1 MTGTQ
6 SVRDCEIQHA
16 NTSNTRNLQSLTMT
30 VIHRLSL
37 TFYYYYYY
45 YHFSHFNNTSAG
57 LALQIDHAHGVYIKQ
72 SGESR
77 QEAID
82 GHGFEMGLL
91 LSKDSSFV
99 SI

>member
-6 SVRDCEIQHA
+6 SVRGREIQHA
-16 NTSNTRNLQSLTMT
+16 NTTNTRNLQSLTT
-30 VIHRLSL
+30 SFIHRLSL
-37 TFYYYYYY
+37 TFYYYY

-57 LALQIDHAHGVYIKQ
+57 LALQIDHAHRVYIKQ